1 MFLKSLDILGFK
13 SFAEKTRVEFAD
25 GITALLGPNGC
36 GKSNV
41 VDAVKWAL
49 GEQASR
55 SLRAEKMED
64 VIFNGTE
71 NRKPLNV
78 AEVILTLGNDTGLL
92 PLDVPEIEIKR
103 RLYRSGESEYFINSA
118 PVRLKE
124 VRELFW
130 DTGVGKTAY
139 SVMEQGKIDQ
149 ILSSK
154 PDERRYLFEEAAGIT
169 KFKVRG
175 AEAERKLAKTEENMR
190 QVEGVLGEVK
200 RSYDSLRVQ
209 SEKTMKYRTLKDEVF
224 ERELDIQLL
233 RLKNFR
239 NERDE
244 LQGTLRRRTQ
254 ERDAAREEI
263 DAANKALEENM
274 DLVNSLEAQL
284 AEFQKNIYG
293 LAVERNAREKEVRLL
308 AEQRSDSKAKITLN
322 EGREKAAEVKI
333 EDLTSDAQDQDAEVR
348 DLRKKVGDIEAN
360 IKTFEGNIQLAAAAI
375 DENEAASRRAEDEI
389 RRLEQERADREKD
402 LEAITDDIVA
412 ALDAGLKEAGY
423 SAAERRN
430 REAALSETL
439 TLLKTTLSGRQTLL
453 GDLADAAGRAAAGG
467 QLPAPEELKRL
478 AESLAT
484 ALAEASGRAENALEL
499 FEAYRKSTPSFLD
512 DFLAP
517 EGIITK
523 KRALD
528 AKIRACRE
536 GVLEKRDLIAEL
548 RKRNEELGGK
558 INEYRSTL
566 EDLRVNRMK
575 MATQAEAAEEQARL
589 IRRELAGQESLLKAI
604 QDELFLDRKR
614 LGEIDERV
622 ANAEMEIAEIEQKG
636 RQLTADLEKLE
647 RDITVRTSDVA
658 GKQDSIRKRM
668 TDLAKTQ
675 ESMERIHLELV
686 QSETEIKNIQDN
698 FREAHSRDLMEF
710 EERIYTIT
718 AQTGELREQLAQSR
732 QALKDLGAVN
742 LAAPEEF
749 AETKERYEFLSGQLA
764 DLSKA
769 RLDLEKLT
777 AEIRIESS
785 ELFKATYDKI
795 KKNFHNMFRRL
806 FGGGRAEL
814 RLSDPNHILESG
826 IEIFAQPPGKKLEN
840 ITLLSGGEKSMTA
853 VALLFATYLVKPSP
867 FCLLDEIDAALDEEN
882 VGRFVQLLREFGGKS
897 QFIIITHNKRTV
909 SGASTL
915 LGVTME
921 ESGVT
926 KVISARLANPN
937 QEPVKPSAPT
947 PPQDDLFFVEEEVEF
962 EEGRSLPPGVDDPS
976 AVSAEDLRPI
986 RARKQDRL

>member
-13 SFAEKTRVEFAD
+13 SFADKTRVEFAD

-78 AEVILTLGNDTGLL
+78 AEVILTLGNDAGLL
-92 PLDVPEIEIKR
+92 PLDVPEVEIKR

-130 DTGVGKTAY
+130 DTGVGKAAY

-209 SEKTMKYRTLKDEVF
+209 SEKTLKYRALKDEIF
-224 ERELDIQLL
+224 ENELDIQLL

-244 LQGTLRRRTQ
+244 LQGTLKRRTL

-284 AEFQKNIYG
+284 SEFQKNIYG

-308 AEQRSDSKAKITLN
+308 AEQRNDSKAKISLN
-322 EGREKAAEVKI
+322 EGRERAAELKI
-333 EDLTSDAQDQDAEVR
+333 EELANDAQDQDAEVR
-348 DLRKKVGDIEAN
+348 DLRKKVSDIEAN
-360 IKTFEGNIQLAAAAI
+360 IKTFEGNIQLAAASM
-375 DENEAASRRAEDEI
+375 DENDAASNRAEDDI
-389 RRLEQERADREKD
+389 RRLDQERAAREKN

-423 SAAERRN
+423 SAAQRRN
-430 REAALSETL
+430 NEAALSETL
-439 TLLKTTLSGRQTLL
+439 TLLKTTLSGRETLIR
-453 GDLADAAGRAAAGG
+453 DLADAAERAVAGERP
-467 QLPAPEELKRL
+467 PAPEELKRL
-478 AESLAT
+478 AESFAV
-484 ALAEASGRAENALEL
+484 ALADAASRAGNALEL
-499 FEAYRKSTPSFLD
+499 FETYRKSTPSFLD

-528 AKIRACRE
+528 AAIRTCRE
-536 GVLEKRDLIAEL
+536 GVVEKRELIAEL

-575 MATQAEAAEEQARL
+575 MATQAQAAEEQARL

-647 RDITVRTSDVA
+647 RDIT
-658 GKQDSIRKRM
+658 
-668 TDLAKTQ
+668 
-675 ESMERIHLELV
+675 
-686 QSETEIKNIQDN
+686 
-698 FREAHSRDLMEF
+698 
-710 EERIYTIT
+710 
-718 AQTGELREQLAQSR
+718 LRS
-732 QALKDLGAVN
+732 
-742 LAAPEEF
+742 
-749 AETKERYEFLSGQLA
+749 
-764 DLSKA
+764 
-769 RLDLEKLT
+769 
-777 AEIRIESS
+777 
-785 ELFKATYDKI
+785 
-795 KKNFHNMFRRL
+795 
-806 FGGGRAEL
+806 
-814 RLSDPNHILESG
+814 
-826 IEIFAQPPGKKLEN
+826 
-840 ITLLSGGEKSMTA
+840 
-853 VALLFATYLVKPSP
+853 
-867 FCLLDEIDAALDEEN
+867 
-882 VGRFVQLLREFGGKS
+882 
-897 QFIIITHNKRTV
+897 
-909 SGASTL
+909 
-915 LGVTME
+915 
-921 ESGVT
+921 
-926 KVISARLANPN
+926 
-937 QEPVKPSAPT
+937 
-947 PPQDDLFFVEEEVEF
+947 
-962 EEGRSLPPGVDDPS
+962 
-976 AVSAEDLRPI
+976 
-986 RARKQDRL
+986 